1 MQRHQDTGPHTL
13 SYTVPEDEAV
23 NADHLISSD
32 DPGADLVE
40 RARAVCLLLA
50 ATVRDFLVDDVDDPD
65 APFDAVELEMA
76 HAHTTGL
83 VQPTRYYWT
92 ADGTRRALPGEGD
105 LDHLTGLVLWELG
118 DHSRAAWSPLCTLQG
133 TTPDAALYRLDLTQA
148 QAATIRVTDAERDP
162 TFESATTGLDI
173 VTQYL
178 QGRSSVA
185 EAGPTRSA
193 EAAPAPT
200 QADFTTAVTAVLHP
214 ADGWHHAP
222 HVLERALTL
231 HTTSTPPCLTPDTH
245 PRDLD
250 ALAGAIAD
258 ILRTA
263 ENTTDIT
270 PDTLADI
277 AETTFQDE
285 VDAARFAHVRHI
297 RQA

>member
-1 MQRHQDTGPHTL
+1 MQQHHDTDPHTL

-23 NADHLISSD
+23 NADHLLGSD
-32 DPGADLVE
+32 DPDADLVE

-50 ATVRDFLVDDVDDPD
+50 ATVRDLLVDDVDDAD
-65 APFDAVELEMA
+65 APFDAVELELA
-76 HAHTTGL
+76 HAHATGL
-83 VQPTRYYWT
+83 VQPTGHYWT
-92 ADGTRRALPGEGD
+92 ADGTRLALPDEGD

-148 QAATIRVTDAERDP
+148 ATIRTTDAERDP
-162 TFESATTGLDI
+162 TAESATTGLDI
-173 VTQYL
+173 VTHYL
-178 QGRSSVA
+178 QGRSPVTETGATRNA
-185 EAGPTRSA
+185 EAD
-193 EAAPAPT
+193 PA
-200 QADFTTAVTAVLHP
+200 DLTTAIIAVLHA

-222 HVLERALTL
+222 HLLERALTL
-231 HTTSTPPCLTPDTH
+231 HTTNTPPRLTPDTR
-245 PRDLD
+245 PRDLE

-263 ENTTDIT
+263 EGTDIT
-270 PDTLADI
+270 PHTLADI

-285 VDAARFAHVRHI
+285 IDAARFAHVRRI